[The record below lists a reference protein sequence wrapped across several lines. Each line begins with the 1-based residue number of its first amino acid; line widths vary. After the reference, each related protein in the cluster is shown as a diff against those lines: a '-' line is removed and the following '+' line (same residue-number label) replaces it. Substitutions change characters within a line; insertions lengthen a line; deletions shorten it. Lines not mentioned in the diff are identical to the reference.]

1 MNDFE
6 EELFN
11 AGQKDKIVNL
21 GILSP
26 GALIH
31 GENCKSW
38 HGQLHTEENPVYRN
52 VLKTQNP

>member
-1 MNDFE
+1 MPV
-6 EELFN
+6 
-11 AGQKDKIVNL
+11 KKIKSS
-21 GILSP
+21 ILVSYPP